1 MNRSIAGIAACILSA
16 TPFLC
21 WGQSWPT
28 RPVTLVVP
36 FAAGG
41 PIDTVAR
48 HVGKTLAEQLGQPVL
63 VENRAGAGG
72 TIAAGFVARAQP
84 DGYTLLVVVPGLTG
98 AESLFPKR
106 NYDLTKD
113 FAPVSLIG
121 TSPNWLLTPKDGPF
135 KSIGDVVKL
144 AGAAP
149 GRYSYG
155 QGGTGGLSHLTA
167 ELMKARKGLHIV
179 NIGYRGNAPALTD
192 LLAGQIHLLFD
203 QPSSSEAFVKSG
215 QLRPLAVTSAARMP
229 NYPDVPTM
237 QEAGFSD
244 FAIEVWY
251 GLAFPKGTP
260 PAIVQSAHAALVK
273 ALANPD
279 LRGSLQKGG
288 VTVRTNSPEEF
299 TAQIRNDVV
308 RWRGVIEKNRISV
321 D

>member
-1 MNRSIAGIAACILSA
+1 MKPLIAGIAACMLSA

-36 FAAGG
+36 FTAGG

-48 HVGKTLAEQLGQPVL
+48 HVGKALGEQLGQPVL
-63 VENRAGAGG
+63 VDNKAGAGG

-84 DGYTLLVVVPGLTG
+84 DGYTLLVVVPGLAG
-98 AESLFPKR
+98 SESLYPNR

-135 KSIGDVVKL
+135 KTVDDLVKL
-144 AGAAP
+144 AGSRP
-149 GRYSYG
+149 GQFSYG

-167 ELMKARKGLHIV
+167 ELMKARKGLDIV
-179 NIGYRGNAPALTD
+179 NIGYRGNAQALTD
-192 LLAGQIHLLFD
+192 LLAGRVQLMFD
-203 QPSSSEAFVKSG
+203 QPSSSESFVKSG
-215 QLRPLAVTSAARMP
+215 QLRPLAVTSAARLP

-244 FAIEVWY
+244 FVIEVWY
-251 GLAFPKGTP
+251 GLAFPKDTP

-279 LRGSLQKGG
+279 LRASLQKNGL
-288 VTVRTNSPEEF
+288 TIRTNSPEELA
-299 TAQIRNDVV
+299 TQIRNDVV
-308 RWRGVIEKNRISV
+308 RWRAVIEKNRITV
-321 D
+321 Q